1 MSVINNYNYNEKVYE
16 IINRWKILSKSLK
29 SNYLLTTCI
38 IIQVLA
44 LSILYPSNPQICI
57 FGNIIFGFITF
68 VISIV
73 VGYYVHVYSHL
84 IDFDEIYQY
93 LYNSPNFVGR
103 FFRKMPKPIK
113 WAIDKFVYLL
123 DFHDKIHHN
132 TNINKQWQNVLIEML
147 MNIYTEGVA
156 LIILFKILN
165 FGIQIRDNIFKFNYP
180 ILFAWS
186 ILYAT
191 IHNVNYNIINPIC
204 HIQHHINNKTNYG
217 IDFMD
222 ILFGSKYDELHEEM
236 NHASLNVILILLFI
250 IFIKDY
256 WNPEKENGVSK
267 YLYNFVNWFVSY

>member
-1 MSVINNYNYNEKVYE
+1 MGVNNNYNSNEKVYE
-16 IINRWKILSKSLK
+16 IFDRWKMLFKSLK
-29 SNYLLTTCI
+29 SNYLLTVCI
-38 IIQVLA
+38 IIQVFA
-44 LSILYPSNPQICI
+44 LSILYPSNPQVGI
-57 FGNIIFGFITF
+57 FGNVIFGIITF
-68 VISIV
+68 IISIV
-73 VGYYVHVYSHL
+73 VGYYVHVFSHIL
-84 IDFDEIYQY
+84 DYEEIY
-93 LYNSPNFVGR
+93 LYICNSSNIVGTL
-103 FFRKMPKPIK
+103 FRKMPKPIK
-113 WAIDKFVYLL
+113 WIFDKFVYLL

-132 TNINKQWQNVLIEML
+132 TNINKQWQNVFIELL

-165 FGIQIRDNIFKFNYP
+165 FGIQIRGHILKFNYP

-191 IHNVNYNIINPIC
+191 IHNINYNIITPIC
-204 HIQHHINNKTNYG
+204 HIQHHLNEKTNYG

-222 ILFGSKYDELHEEM
+222 ILFGSKYDDVPEEM

-256 WNPEKENGVSK
+256 WKPKKENGFSK

>member
-1 MSVINNYNYNEKVYE
+1 MGVNNNYNYNEKVYE
-16 IINRWKILSKSLK
+16 IFDRWKMLFKSLK
-29 SNYLLTTCI
+29 SNYLLTICI
-38 IIQVLA
+38 IIQVFA
-44 LSILYPSNPQICI
+44 LSILYPSNPQVGI
-57 FGNIIFGFITF
+57 FGNVIFGIITF
-68 VISIV
+68 IISIV
-73 VGYYVHVYSHL
+73 VGYYVHVFSHIL
-84 IDFDEIYQY
+84 DYEEIY
-93 LYNSPNFVGR
+93 LYICSSPNIVGTL
-103 FFRKMPKPIK
+103 FRKMPKPIK
-113 WAIDKFVYLL
+113 WIFDKIVYLL

-132 TNINKQWQNVLIEML
+132 TNINKQWQNVLIELL

-165 FGIQIRDNIFKFNYP
+165 FGIQIRGHILKLNYP

-191 IHNVNYNIINPIC
+191 IHNINYNIITPIC
-204 HIQHHINNKTNYG
+204 HIQHHLNEKKNYG

-222 ILFGSKYDELHEEM
+222 ILFGSKYDDIPEEM

-256 WNPEKENGVSK
+256 WKPKKENGISK